1 MQVGLDD
8 LESPGDE
15 CDDCMKRA
23 TVTEWLLCVVR
34 QKRGSDGEVSRAV
47 LFQKHCEKKHFLLEA
62 VPYRPKPRFPST
74 REAVVSR
81 PPENRGVAS
90 KVDTLTFHDRRH
102 GHLTKICVTNGH
114 LRT

>member
-47 LFQKHCEKKHFLLEA
+47 LLRENLQCNFRTRRAGSDCSTSGRASQLLCSVRA
-62 VPYRPKPRFPST
+62 
-74 REAVVSR
+74 
-81 PPENRGVAS
+81 
-90 KVDTLTFHDRRH
+90 
-102 GHLTKICVTNGH
+102 
-114 LRT
+114 

>member
-34 QKRGSDGEVSRAV
+34 QKRGSDGEGLPRRA
-47 LFQKHCEKKHFLLEA
+47 FA
-62 VPYRPKPRFPST
+62 
-74 REAVVSR
+74 
-81 PPENRGVAS
+81 
-90 KVDTLTFHDRRH
+90 
-102 GHLTKICVTNGH
+102 
-114 LRT
+114 

>member
-47 LFQKHCEKKHFLLEA
+47 LLRENDLVGLTGRGRGCFGYWIVLLRVKLFQCRSEGPRCSRLWDFLGNEA
-62 VPYRPKPRFPST
+62 CGSCF
-74 REAVVSR
+74 
-81 PPENRGVAS
+81 
-90 KVDTLTFHDRRH
+90 D
-102 GHLTKICVTNGH
+102 
-114 LRT
+114 

>member
-47 LFQKHCEKKHFLLEA
+47 LLINNNGKPHRKERYSSKGSLHHFFYVTSKSQKLSMRCRGAAPRSSSRSL
-62 VPYRPKPRFPST
+62 VP
-74 REAVVSR
+74 
-81 PPENRGVAS
+81 
-90 KVDTLTFHDRRH
+90 L
-102 GHLTKICVTNGH
+102 
-114 LRT
+114 